1 MGSET
6 NFRTSINGVRD
17 EFPHMGT
24 WICAGSVRKF
34 VSDPIYPL
42 TPFFRV
48 SDPTYSG
55 AKGIGQ

>member
-1 MGSET
+1 MDL
-6 NFRTSINGVRD
+6 RRINGVRD